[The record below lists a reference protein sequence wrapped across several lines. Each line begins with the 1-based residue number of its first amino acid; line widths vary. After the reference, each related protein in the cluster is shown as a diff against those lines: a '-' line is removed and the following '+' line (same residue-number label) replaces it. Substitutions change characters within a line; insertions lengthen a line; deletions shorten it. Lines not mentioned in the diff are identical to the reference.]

1 VGTPGSVRVK
11 AAVLYEIGKPLV
23 VEEVEL
29 DAPRAGELRV
39 RLAAS
44 GVCRS
49 DWHIIQGVHDTPLPV
64 VLGHEGAGWVE
75 EVGPGVE
82 HVRPGDAVVL
92 TWLPHCGRCAQCRV
106 GRPTQ
111 CNEVGWSD
119 LGLMRDGTTRLHR
132 GDRRIHHNTSSTFA
146 EQTVVPAETAI
157 PLDPSI
163 DLREAALLGCAVM
176 TGVGAV
182 RQTAGVAPGQSV
194 AVVGCGGVGLSA
206 LQGAAIAQASPIVA
220 LDVVPAK
227 LELARRMGATHV
239 VDASRPDALECARA
253 ILPAGADCVIEALG
267 HAATL
272 ELAVRLSARGGKTVL
287 VGLAAPDTR
296 LSLEALDLVFEERSI
311 VGCMYGS
318 CVPSRDYPELF
329 ELIREGRLRVGELVE
344 TTCALEAIN
353 EAFARMARGEGART
367 IIAYADA

>member
-1 VGTPGSVRVK
+1 MRVK
-11 AAVLYEIGKPLV
+11 AAVLYEAGKPLV

-29 DAPRAGELRV
+29 DAPREGEVRV

-49 DWHIIQGVHDTPLPV
+49 DWHIIEGVHESPLPV
-64 VLGHEGAGWVE
+64 VLGHEGAGWIE
-75 EVGPGVE
+75 EVGPGVG
-82 HVRPGDAVVL
+82 HLRPGDAVVL
-92 TWLPHCGRCAQCRV
+92 TWLPHCGRCAQCRI

-111 CNEVGWSD
+111 CSEVGWSE

-132 GDRRIHHNTSSTFA
+132 GGRRIHHNTSSTFA

-157 PLDPSI
+157 PLDASI
-163 DLREAALLGCAVM
+163 DIREAALLGCAVM

-182 RQTAGVAPGQSV
+182 RRTARVAPGQSV

-206 LQGAAIAQASPIVA
+206 VQGAAIAGASPIVA
-220 LDVVPAK
+220 LDVAPAK
-227 LELARRMGATHV
+227 LELAQRMGATHV
-239 VDASRPDALECARA
+239 VDTSRPDALARSRA

-267 HAATL
+267 AAATL
-272 ELAVRLSARGGKTVL
+272 ELAVRLSARGGTTVL
-287 VGLAAPDTR
+287 VGLAAPDAR
-296 LSLEALDLVFEERSI
+296 LTLEPLDMVFEERSV

-318 CVPSRDYPELF
+318 CVPERDYPDLF
-329 ELIREGRLRVGELVE
+329 ELIREGRLRLGDLVE
-344 TTCALEAIN
+344 TTCGLEAIN

-367 IIAYADA
+367 IISYADA